1 MLSSLI
7 TFDLGLGV
15 IILEFKLMFALY
27 QRFIEQ
33 VKEEDLQRYNE
44 RHRDYLVRSGKIK
57 DTKQQKEN
65 IRSSNKAH
73 QASNK

>member
-1 MLSSLI
+1 
-7 TFDLGLGV
+7 
-15 IILEFKLMFALY
+15 MFALY

-44 RHRDYLVRSGKIK
+44 KHRDYLVRSGKIK

-65 IRSSNKAH
+65 IRGSNKAH

>member
-1 MLSSLI
+1 
-7 TFDLGLGV
+7 
-15 IILEFKLMFALY
+15 MFALY

-44 RHRDYLVRSGKIK
+44 KHREYLVRSGKIK

-65 IRSSNKAH
+65 IRGSNKAH
-73 QASNK
+73 QAINK

>member
-1 MLSSLI
+1 VLSSLI
-7 TFDLGLGV
+7 TFDLRLGV

-44 RHRDYLVRSGKIK
+44 KHRDYLVRSGKIK

-65 IRSSNKAH
+65 IRGSNKAH